1 MEKAQ
6 QWRSRVNVGLW
17 RGVMS
22 LMPHFLLRSG
32 TLSTGLAT
40 IHLPEA
46 LHGTYPPLGTRVILM
61 EICCLFIALGNQPNP
76 SSRAGSDGCDQGPCV
91 DRRVQ
96 AGQLQAYRA
105 SIFVN

>member
-61 EICCLFIALGNQPNP
+61 DICCLFIALGNQLNP

-96 AGQLQAYRA
+96 AGGSCRPIEPA
-105 SIFVN
+105 SL